1 MSPPL
6 AAAAPSFEF
15 EASWDYSDPAATEA
29 TFRAFLDATSEPAN
43 SEYVLQLQT
52 QIART
57 LGLQGEFDRANSLLD
72 TVQKGLS
79 ESSPVAQ
86 VRHLLERGRTLN
98 SSGQA
103 EAARPLFEKAW
114 LSAQEL
120 GEDFHAVDAA
130 HMVAIVADGDEAL
143 QWNAKALTLA
153 EGSSDT
159 RAGNWRGSLYNNIG
173 WTHHDAGRF
182 DAALELFQRG
192 LEFRRA
198 QGKERPIRIARWSVA
213 RTLRSLGR
221 TEEALVQQE
230 ALYAEL
236 SSLSPPESDPYVREE
251 LAECLHALDRK
262 AEAKPHFKA
271 AWEQLSSDSWLAKHE
286 SKRLERLKNLA
297 GD

>member
-1 MSPPL
+1 MNLSEVLMTLNLQCRSRAKSGSSHLLCVLLVVVSAAGFLMSPPL

-130 HMVAIVADGDEAL
+130 HMVAIVADGDDGLLVDPWDPAAL
-143 QWNAKALTLA
+143 RAAIQQLLA
-153 EGSSDT
+153 NPT
-159 RAGNWRGSLYNNIG
+159 RAGEMGR
-173 WTHHDAGRF
+173 AGRDKVETLF
-182 DAALELFQRG
+182 NRRRYYDELCGVYAKATESAGQR
-192 LEFRRA
+192 A
-198 QGKERPIRIARWSVA
+198 
-213 RTLRSLGR
+213 
-221 TEEALVQQE
+221 
-230 ALYAEL
+230 
-236 SSLSPPESDPYVREE
+236 
-251 LAECLHALDRK
+251 
-262 AEAKPHFKA
+262 
-271 AWEQLSSDSWLAKHE
+271 
-286 SKRLERLKNLA
+286 
-297 GD
+297 